1 MYLVMIDHVRRVTR
15 FLQVAIAQDR
25 GCGGIR
31 VNARIGK
38 SLVFL
43 AIARANERASS
54 AWLAASSEAWSTL
67 RLPCERV

>member
-31 VNARIGK
+31 VNARIGE
-38 SLVFL
+38 SLVFFG
-43 AIARANERASS
+43 AIARPTERASS

-67 RLPCERV
+67 SLP